1 MVREGINAAAI
12 QLKHLGLDVLVR
24 CGHNRHDDD
33 VGLGGL
39 VSCGNIGD
47 LEVGLETLLRVCGY
61 DDHGH
66 GVIAKFDA
74 ELATLCSVP
83 IHIYTKQILRFRNR
97 VLETPTNICSMC
109 TQLIHL
115 NTKSSVK

>member
-1 MVREGINAAAI
+1 MREGINAAAI

-24 CGHNRHDDD
+24 CGHNEHDDD
-33 VGLGGL
+33 LGLDCL
-39 VSCGNIGD
+39 VSSGNGD
-47 LEVGLETLLRVCGY
+47 DIEVGLETLLRVCG
-61 DDHGH
+61 DDNHGD

-83 IHIYTKQILRFRNR
+83 IHIYTTQILRFRNR
-97 VLETPTNICSMC
+97 VLETPTNICSIC